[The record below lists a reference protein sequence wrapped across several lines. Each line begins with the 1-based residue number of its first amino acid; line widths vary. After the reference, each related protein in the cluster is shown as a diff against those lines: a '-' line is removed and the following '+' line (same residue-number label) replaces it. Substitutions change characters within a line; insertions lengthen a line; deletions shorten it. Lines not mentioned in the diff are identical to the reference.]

1 MAKKIDDTLKKKHE
15 NMKELANALDEID
28 LKKDLEFIRREEFST
43 ERLTTPPRL
52 KAHSHET
59 QQGVPI

>member
-1 MAKKIDDTLKKKHE
+1 MDNLAKATRAFEKVSRQGIFVGTVGPQ
-15 NMKELANALDEID
+15 
-28 LKKDLEFIRREEFST
+28 KDLEFIRREEFST

>member
-28 LKKDLEFIRREEFST
+28 LKKYLEFNISRKKVKTIE
-43 ERLTTPPRL
+43 
-52 KAHSHET
+52 
-59 QQGVPI
+59 